1 MSPLTKLFVVLL
13 VVLSLLMTAGT
24 VVYVTRENK
33 QLSDLEAAK
42 TDLAAAKDAAAQN
55 ASALQAAQTN
65 LAALQERMNQQTAA
79 NAQALAAAQQ
89 QINDLQLQLATATAN
104 NATQELQLTRLTEG
118 MQASQG
124 MASQLTQTVAQ
135 LRQTNDQL
143 VKRATEDSSAISD
156 LTNRLEVTEA
166 ERRNLAEQLAQAQQ
180 GGNAGPAASRQG
192 PVAAPDIQGV
202 VRDRRNIGG
211 IEYATISVGR
221 ADNVAPGME
230 FKVIGRQGD
239 FLGTLE
245 VDAVEANE
253 ASGRLRG
260 PKVAEINT
268 GAEVRTQY

>member
-24 VVYVTRENK
+24 VVYVTRENVE
-33 QLSDLEAAK
+33 LDNLAAAR

-65 LAALQERMNQQTAA
+65 LASLQERMNQQTAA

-89 QINDLQLQLATATAN
+89 QINDLNVQLAKATAN
-104 NATQELQLTRLTEG
+104 NATQELQIARLTEG
-118 MQASQG
+118 LQASQG
-124 MASQLTQTVAQ
+124 MSSQLTTTVAQ
-135 LRQTNDQL
+135 LRQTNDEL

-166 ERRNLAEQLAQAQQ
+166 ERRNLAEQLAQLKQQ
-180 GGNAGPAASRQG
+180 GVAGTASARQG

-239 FLGTLE
+239 FLGTLV

-253 ASGRLRG
+253 ASGRLKG
-260 PKVAEINT
+260 PKIDEIDT
-268 GAEVRTQY
+268 GTEVRTQY